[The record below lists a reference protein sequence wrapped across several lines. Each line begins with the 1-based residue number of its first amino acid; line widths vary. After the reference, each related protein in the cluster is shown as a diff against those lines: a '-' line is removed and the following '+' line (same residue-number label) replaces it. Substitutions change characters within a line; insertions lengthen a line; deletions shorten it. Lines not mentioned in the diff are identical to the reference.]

1 MIGKTTRVIFRVI
14 FFSFFAFKKRK
25 KTTGKVT
32 RRLFASLFR
41 ASLSFKKQPQDFVG
55 SSTGKNKILTNFHFV
70 FFLLLRILGL
80 PQNFGETDFGPEF
93 STTSV

>member
-1 MIGKTTRVIFRVI
+1 MIGKTTRVI

-41 ASLSFKKQPQDFVG
+41 ASLSFKKQPDIFASVSPLQIADFLFTFG
-55 SSTGKNKILTNFHFV
+55 SSQSDRSCVAYG
-70 FFLLLRILGL
+70 
-80 PQNFGETDFGPEF
+80 
-93 STTSV
+93 SVKEEPAVLH